1 MVSWAVGV
9 AKNVYC
15 EAEADGCWL
24 SLQVTV
30 VAWSEWAAANDRKAW
45 SVARVTGAV
54 TAIVETGRGRDRS
67 WGRSC
72 RRSSGSGS
80 CGSRMAV
87 ASGFPRVDSP
97 RFESPVVAV
106 HSSLVCPVFAD
117 DVVAGSSVV
126 DDSRELELTIFEL
139 DGGSCSGAWMSLL
152 RGTGQ
157 SDASVQVST
166 NREWDEIRFSLQT
179 FWRWLLA
186 RRIGSWIVEHSSS
199 V

>member
-1 MVSWAVGV
+1 MGV
-9 AKNVYC
+9 AENVDYK
-15 EAEADGCWL
+15 AEADGCRL
-24 SLQVTV
+24 FLQVIV
-30 VAWSEWAAANDRKAW
+30 VAWSERAAANDREACKER
-45 SVARVTGAV
+45 VATRAV
-54 TAIVETGRGRDRS
+54 TAIVGSGRGRDRS
-67 WGRSC
+67 CGRSC

-97 RFESPVVAV
+97 RFELPVVAV
-106 HSSLVCPVFAD
+106 HSSLVCSVFAD

-157 SDASVQVST
+157 SDACVEVST
-166 NREWDEIRFSLQT
+166 T
-179 FWRWLLA
+179 
-186 RRIGSWIVEHSSS
+186 G
-199 V
+199 